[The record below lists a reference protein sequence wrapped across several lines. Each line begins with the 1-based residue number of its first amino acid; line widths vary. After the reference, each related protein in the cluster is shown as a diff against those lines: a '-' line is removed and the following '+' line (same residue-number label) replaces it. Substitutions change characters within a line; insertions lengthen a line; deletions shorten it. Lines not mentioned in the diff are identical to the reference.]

1 MKFLSSLLLACA
13 LCGTA
18 SAYFV
23 EHHIDYQKDINVLRN
38 LDISSNYIKDLNFV
52 KTKISES
59 KAYKKHLLKAINE
72 QYDNIVILQNILKE
86 QNVPTEILYLA
97 VIESGLKNN
106 SKSRMGA
113 AGIWQFMPR
122 TAKAMGLRVDSKVD
136 ERLDPLKS
144 TKAAAKYLSELK
156 EQFGK
161 WYLALIAYNC
171 GDGALRKAIARAG
184 SDDIKDLLDPN
195 KKFVGLETR
204 NFLRKIIITA
214 QIANDLNQ
222 IMGSDPRLFN
232 NPNDI
237 NIAKINVKDAFKNSA
252 IQKIKSAKK

>member
-1 MKFLSSLLLACA
+1 M
-13 LCGTA
+13 
-18 SAYFV
+18 
-23 EHHIDYQKDINVLRN
+23 EN
-38 LDISSNYIKDLNFV
+38 
-52 KTKISES
+52 
-59 KAYKKHLLKAINE
+59 NE
-72 QYDNIVILQNILKE
+72 LYDILKE
-86 QNVPTEILYLA
+86 NFSEIN
-97 VIESGLKNN
+97 KNFSEIN
-106 SKSRMGA
+106 KNFQKIDEKFEKIDEKFNKMDKRFDKMDERLDKMDER
-113 AGIWQFMPR
+113 FN
-122 TAKAMGLRVDSKVD
+122 KVD

-222 IMGSDPRLFN
+222 IMVSDPRLFN
-232 NPNDI
+232 NPKDI

-252 IQKIKSAKK
+252 IQKIKSTKK